1 MNKAE
6 SLKDQI
12 RKAFVYAAYPGD
24 EHLRGSNQGDEPYL
38 LEEEFR
44 GKTDWRTLDARFLD
58 QAPNSFGTALSF
70 FSGEAFRFYLPA
82 YLIADIDE
90 ALMQSDP
97 VFHLWYGLDNDG
109 KDKRVNPRL
118 YGNQT
123 WFELKR
129 QQFAVFKEQEASG
142 IVAYLRYILES
153 GRLVENEAKS
163 VNEALNNYWLAQA
176 GESAG

>member
-12 RKAFVYAAYPGD
+12 QKAFVYATYPGD
-24 EHLRGSNQGDEPYL
+24 ERLRGSNQGDEPYL
-38 LEEEFR
+38 MEEEFK
-44 GKTDWRTLDARFLD
+44 GKIDWRSLDARFID
-58 QAPNSFGTALSF
+58 QAPNGFGTALSF
-70 FSGEAFRFYLPA
+70 FSSEAFRFYLPA

-97 VFHLWYGLDNDG
+97 VFYLCYGLHNDS

-129 QQFAVFKEQEASG
+129 QQFAVFNEQEASA

-153 GRLVENEAKS
+153 GRLVDIEVKR
-163 VNEALNNYWLAQA
+163 VNEALSNYWLAQA